1 MKTLKFD
8 LILAFL
14 IITVFAYAKQ
24 IDNVKNNVSYQSNDS
39 LRVIKFYELAKD
51 FEQKKDVINA
61 TKNYLQGISLSK
73 KIKKHTS
80 VLKGYNELSYYNIL
94 NANYT
99 DALTYLSQAI
109 SYGKQNSVID
119 ELGRSYFYNGV
130 VYNAQK
136 KIDTSIE
143 EYLKAI
149 VLFEKSNNFKR
160 LGNSCHNIGN
170 SFYAKSSFEKALD
183 YYYKAVDFYEKANE
197 QKPKGSVTMNIGV
210 INYNLK
216 NYDIAL
222 KFFNQAKII
231 AQKNNDELQI
241 LNVNA
246 NIASIYHGLK
256 KYNEAIPVLK
266 ETLKL
271 NEKIKNRNVERA
283 STSTLASCYERIGD
297 VENAEKYLKAALTI
311 AQEDNDKESLII
323 NYNNY
328 ASFLSGTNRLNEAI
342 TLEKK
347 ALDIAKSSPEFLK
360 FKHTLYSSLA
370 DFYNEINDL
379 KSAFL
384 YKDSQIVHKEL
395 LINET
400 SNNKLLELQT
410 KYETSQKE
418 SKILLLSKSDSLKG
432 LQVVAQQL
440 AISKNLFDI
449 AQQKFALAEDSLLLF
464 AQNQTILQNR
474 LDSSIKEKKITTITK
489 EGLKKELALQKQQA
503 AINQKNNTIIIGTIS
518 SALLL
523 LIGYGLFRKKQLE
536 QKAILAAEQAKQ
548 RETITK
554 AVIDAEENERKRIGS
569 DLHDGV
575 GQLFSAVKMNL
586 SGLFDRIN
594 FENNNEKF
602 LAEKTLA
609 LVDESCKEVR
619 IISHKMMPNTLL
631 KSGIASDIKSFIEK
645 LDEQNLK
652 VNFSAKGFSDQ
663 LEHNEEVILYK
674 VIQELVS
681 NIIKHA
687 KASELTIAIEN
698 DKKFIRALIKDNG
711 VGFNAAEIDG
721 FTGIGLKNINTRI
734 QYLKGTV
741 HFDTAPNKGT
751 AVNIMVPLS

>member
-1 MKTLKFD
+1 M
-8 LILAFL
+8 
-14 IITVFAYAKQ
+14 VF
-24 IDNVKNNVSYQSNDS
+24 
-39 LRVIKFYELAKD
+39 
-51 FEQKKDVINA
+51 
-61 TKNYLQGISLSK
+61 SK
-73 KIKKHTS
+73 
-80 VLKGYNELSYYNIL
+80 
-94 NANYT
+94 
-99 DALTYLSQAI
+99 
-109 SYGKQNSVID
+109 
-119 ELGRSYFYNGV
+119 
-130 VYNAQK
+130 
-136 KIDTSIE
+136 
-143 EYLKAI
+143 
-149 VLFEKSNNFKR
+149 
-160 LGNSCHNIGN
+160 
-170 SFYAKSSFEKALD
+170 
-183 YYYKAVDFYEKANE
+183 
-197 QKPKGSVTMNIGV
+197 
-210 INYNLK
+210 
-216 NYDIAL
+216 
-222 KFFNQAKII
+222 
-231 AQKNNDELQI
+231 
-241 LNVNA
+241 
-246 NIASIYHGLK
+246 
-256 KYNEAIPVLK
+256 
-266 ETLKL
+266 
-271 NEKIKNRNVERA
+271 
-283 STSTLASCYERIGD
+283 
-297 VENAEKYLKAALTI
+297 
-311 AQEDNDKESLII
+311 
-323 NYNNY
+323 
-328 ASFLSGTNRLNEAI
+328 
-342 TLEKK
+342 
-347 ALDIAKSSPEFLK
+347 
-360 FKHTLYSSLA
+360 
-370 DFYNEINDL
+370 
-379 KSAFL
+379 
-384 YKDSQIVHKEL
+384 
-395 LINET
+395 
-400 SNNKLLELQT
+400 
-410 KYETSQKE
+410 
-418 SKILLLSKSDSLKG
+418 
-432 LQVVAQQL
+432 
-440 AISKNLFDI
+440 
-449 AQQKFALAEDSLLLF
+449 
-464 AQNQTILQNR
+464 
-474 LDSSIKEKKITTITK
+474 
-489 EGLKKELALQKQQA
+489 
-503 AINQKNNTIIIGTIS
+503 KNNTIIIGTIS

-734 QYLKGTV
+734 QYLKGAV

>member
-197 QKPKGSVTMNIGV
+197 QKLKGSVTMNIGV

-271 NEKIKNRNVERA
+271 NEKIKNRNKI
-283 STSTLASCYERIGD
+283 RI
-297 VENAEKYLKAALTI
+297 
-311 AQEDNDKESLII
+311 
-323 NYNNY
+323 
-328 ASFLSGTNRLNEAI
+328 
-342 TLEKK
+342 
-347 ALDIAKSSPEFLK
+347 
-360 FKHTLYSSLA
+360 
-370 DFYNEINDL
+370 
-379 KSAFL
+379 
-384 YKDSQIVHKEL
+384 
-395 LINET
+395 
-400 SNNKLLELQT
+400 
-410 KYETSQKE
+410 
-418 SKILLLSKSDSLKG
+418 
-432 LQVVAQQL
+432 
-440 AISKNLFDI
+440 
-449 AQQKFALAEDSLLLF
+449 
-464 AQNQTILQNR
+464 
-474 LDSSIKEKKITTITK
+474 
-489 EGLKKELALQKQQA
+489 
-503 AINQKNNTIIIGTIS
+503 
-518 SALLL
+518 
-523 LIGYGLFRKKQLE
+523 
-536 QKAILAAEQAKQ
+536 
-548 RETITK
+548 
-554 AVIDAEENERKRIGS
+554 
-569 DLHDGV
+569 
-575 GQLFSAVKMNL
+575 
-586 SGLFDRIN
+586 
-594 FENNNEKF
+594 
-602 LAEKTLA
+602 
-609 LVDESCKEVR
+609 
-619 IISHKMMPNTLL
+619 
-631 KSGIASDIKSFIEK
+631 
-645 LDEQNLK
+645 
-652 VNFSAKGFSDQ
+652 
-663 LEHNEEVILYK
+663 
-674 VIQELVS
+674 
-681 NIIKHA
+681 
-687 KASELTIAIEN
+687 
-698 DKKFIRALIKDNG
+698 
-711 VGFNAAEIDG
+711 
-721 FTGIGLKNINTRI
+721 
-734 QYLKGTV
+734 
-741 HFDTAPNKGT
+741 
-751 AVNIMVPLS
+751 

>member
-1 MKTLKFD
+1 MKYKL
-8 LILAFL
+8 LLAILFCV
-14 IITVFAYAKQ
+14 VFVSAQPKQ
-24 IDNVKNNVSYQSNDS
+24 IDSFKKNTLNQSNDS
-39 LRVIKFYELAKD
+39 LQIIKFYELAKD
-51 FEQKKDVINA
+51 FEQKKDAINA

-73 KIKKHTS
+73 KIKKHVS
-80 VLKGYNELSYYNIL
+80 VVKGYNELSYYNIL
-94 NANYT
+94 NTNYT

-109 SYGKQNSVID
+109 IYGKQNNVID
-119 ELGRSYFYNGV
+119 ELGRSYFYNGTV
-130 VYNAQK
+130 FNSLK
-136 KIDTSIE
+136 KFDTSIE
-143 EYLKAI
+143 NYLVASE
-149 VLFEKSNNFKR
+149 LFKKSNNLKR
-160 LGNSCHNIGN
+160 LGNCCHNTGN
-170 SFYAKSSFEKALD
+170 SFYAKSNFEKALD

-197 QKPKGSVTMNIGV
+197 QKLKGSVTMNIGV

-222 KFFNQAKII
+222 KFFNQAKVI
-231 AQKNNDELQI
+231 AKNNNDELQI

-246 NIASIYHGLK
+246 NIASIYHGQK

-266 ETLKL
+266 ENLKL
-271 NEKIKNRNVERA
+271 NEKIKNRNVERV

-297 VENAEKYLKAALTI
+297 EENAEKYLKAALII
-311 AQEDNDKESLII
+311 AQEDDDKESLII

-347 ALDIAKSSPEFLK
+347 ALAIAKTSPEFLK

-370 DFYNEINDL
+370 AFYNEINDM

-400 SNNKLLELQT
+400 SNGKLLELQT
-410 KYETSQKE
+410 KYETNLKE
-418 SKILLLSKSDSLKG
+418 NKISLLNKSDSLKG

-449 AQQKFALAEDSLLLF
+449 SQQKFALAEDSLMLF
-464 AQNQTILQNR
+464 SQNQTILQNR
-474 LDSSIKEKKITTITK
+474 LDSTIKEKKINTLTK
-489 EGLKKELALQKQQA
+489 EGLQKELALQQKQA
-503 AINQKNNTIIIGTIS
+503 AIKQKNNTIIIVAIS

-536 QKAILAAEQAKQ
+536 QKAILATEQAKQ
-548 RETITK
+548 REQLTK

-594 FENNNEKF
+594 FESNNEKF

-711 VGFNAAEIDG
+711 VGFNVAAIDG

-741 HFDTAPNKGT
+741 HFDSAPNKGT
-751 AVNIMVPLS
+751 AVSIMVPLG